1 MDENDN
7 PPEFSKS
14 SYIVK
19 ILENIN
25 AGATVLLVNA
35 TDLDAS
41 REFGQASLIYS
52 LEGSSQF
59 RLNSRSGEITTTAL
73 LDRELKSEYIL
84 IVRAVDGGVGPQ
96 QKTGIATVNITI
108 LDINDNAPVWRD
120 EPYHANVVEM
130 SPINT
135 DVISVLAVDPDNGEN
150 GTVVYSI
157 RPENPFY
164 TINSSTGKI
173 RTSGVTLDRESS
185 DPSDAALMRT
195 IIISA
200 VDRGM
205 PQLRA
210 TASTTVFVNL
220 LDLNDNDPKFLN
232 LPFVA
237 EVPEGLLNGSAVF
250 KVQVEDPDHDKN
262 GLITMALQMG
272 MPRLDFYLNTSTG
285 VLTSTSVLDR
295 EQIGLYH
302 LRIIAYDAGKF
313 PRTSTS
319 TLTVKVLDV
328 NDETPTFNPRLYNV
342 SLKESVPRDHIVSR
356 LACSDNDAG
365 LNAELSYFITGG
377 NQDGKFSVG
386 FRDGIVRTVV
396 RLDRETQAA
405 YTLIVEAI
413 DNGPAGSRRTGTA
426 TVFVEVQDVNDNRP
440 IFLQNSYE
448 TGILES
454 VPQGTSILQLMFY
467 HLGIAGDNLN
477 IL

>member
-1 MDENDN
+1 MSCNFFLSYSLR
-7 PPEFSKS
+7 PSPS
-14 SYIVK
+14 ST
-19 ILENIN
+19 
-25 AGATVLLVNA
+25 GATVLLVNA

-41 REFGQASLIYS
+41 REYGQASLIYS

-108 LDINDNAPVWRD
+108 LDINDNSPVWRN
-120 EPYHANVVEM
+120 EPYLTNIVEM
-130 SPINT
+130 SPMNT
-135 DVISVLAVDPDNGEN
+135 DVFSVLAFDPDNGQN
-150 GTVVYSI
+150 GTVVYTIS
-157 RPENPFY
+157 PVNPFY
-164 TINSSTGKI
+164 TISSSTGKI
-173 RTSGVTLDRESS
+173 RTSGLTLDRESS
-185 DPSDAALMRT
+185 NARDTQLMRS

-200 VDRGM
+200 VDNGT
-205 PQLRA
+205 PPLHASASA
-210 TASTTVFVNL
+210 TVLVNL
-220 LDLNDNDPKFLN
+220 LDLNDNDPTFLN

-237 EVPEGLLNGSAVF
+237 EVPEGLPIGSSVF
-250 KVQVEDPDHDKN
+250 KVRVEDPDEDMN

-272 MPRLDFYLNTSTG
+272 MPRLDFYLNTSSG
-285 VLTSTSVLDR
+285 VLSSVAVLDR
-295 EQIGLYH
+295 EQIGQYH

-319 TLTVKVLDV
+319 TLTVTILDV
-328 NDETPTFNPRLYNV
+328 NDETPTFNPRVYNV
-342 SLKESVPRDHIVSR
+342 SLKENVPRDHIVAR
-356 LACSDNDAG
+356 LSCSDNDAG

-386 FRDGIVRTVV
+386 FRDGVVRTVV
-396 RLDRETQAA
+396 GLDRETQEA
-405 YTLIVEAI
+405 YTLVVEAI

-448 TGILES
+448 TSILES
-454 VPQGTSILQLMFY
+454 VPKGTSILQVGNTPGPSP
-467 HLGIAGDNLN
+467 HCDDNPQRCL
-477 IL
+477 